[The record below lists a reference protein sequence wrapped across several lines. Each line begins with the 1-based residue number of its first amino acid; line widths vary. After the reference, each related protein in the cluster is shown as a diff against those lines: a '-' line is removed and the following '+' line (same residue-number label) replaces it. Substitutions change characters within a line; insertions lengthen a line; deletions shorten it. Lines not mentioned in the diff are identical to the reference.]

1 MVPDPQVL
9 PLVPDCVAGGDVLVG
24 GKVSLAL
31 GWGAKEAEAQSVGC
45 VTPGAPAPGVSR
57 PGRTR
62 TEEGMCYL
70 GSCKALTD
78 LFSAKD
84 RAWKTFCSSR
94 VF

>member
-45 VTPGAPAPGVSR
+45 VTPGAPAQ
-57 PGRTR
+57 
-62 TEEGMCYL
+62 EYL
-70 GSCKALTD
+70 GEGGRGQRRECVILAL
-78 LFSAKD
+78 A
-84 RAWKTFCSSR
+84 RH
-94 VF
+94 